1 MRIFGATLFAAAMA
15 AACASVDLTPH
26 GPYKVDAKEVAY
38 NGATFKAGDHVVIK
52 SVAGTFKPVD
62 TGHSI
67 EVRAEPGRT
76 GIVLGGVKRA
86 DPVTKDEPIQIVLVR
101 FDEQAW
107 RDTSSSGAEVT
118 LKPFEATIHAD
129 YVTAVKK

>member
-1 MRIFGATLFAAAMA
+1 MRVLGVMAMAAAL

-26 GPYKVDAKEVAY
+26 SAYKLDATVVSYK
-38 NGATFKAGDHVVIK
+38 GATFKAGDHVVIK
-52 SVAGTFKPVD
+52 SRAGTFKPKD

-67 EVRAEPGRT
+67 EIIAERDRT

-86 DPVTKDEPIQIVLVR
+86 DAPADPIQIVLIR
-101 FDEQAW
+101 FDEQVW
-107 RDTSSSGAEVT
+107 RDTSSSNAEVT

-129 YVTAVKK
+129 YVEAVN